1 MTYFLA
7 PAFYP
12 SYNFTHDF
20 PMTFDKTKTK
30 TMKIVIIMIIIKV
43 NYNHNKNLP
52 ESLWSNL
59 EQSYVLPYNLF
70 NDQKSDMT

>member
-1 MTYFLA
+1 
-7 PAFYP
+7 
-12 SYNFTHDF
+12 
-20 PMTFDKTKTK
+20 
-30 TMKIVIIMIIIKV
+30 MKIVIIMIIIKV

-70 NDQKSDMT
+70 NDQKRDMT